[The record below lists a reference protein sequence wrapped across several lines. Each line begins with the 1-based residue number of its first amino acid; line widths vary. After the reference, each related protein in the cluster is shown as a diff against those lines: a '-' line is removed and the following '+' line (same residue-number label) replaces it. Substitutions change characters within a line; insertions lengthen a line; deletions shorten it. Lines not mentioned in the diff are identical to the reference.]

1 VTVTILLF
9 AVYRE
14 LANTASLDLELP
26 AEATVR
32 DAMDRL
38 RSLPGLGCLPA
49 EPTVAVNREYSSLER
64 DLRPGD
70 EIALIPAVAGG

>member
-1 VTVTILLF
+1 MTVTILLF

-49 EPTVAVNREYSSLER
+49 EPIVAVNREYSSLER